1 MKLYGIKNC
10 NSVKKAMIALEKFN
24 FEFLDIKKIDKE
36 ILSSWLK
43 QKTFE
48 ELINTNGTTA
58 KKLALAKDKLKNLNK
73 EELENLILEN
83 PSIIKRPVVE
93 FKNEIF
99 VSKEYEKLL

>member
-10 NSVKKAMIALEKFN
+10 NSVKKAMVALEKFN

>member
-24 FEFLDIKKIDKE
+24 FEFLDIKRINKE

-58 KKLALAKDKLKNLNK
+58 RKLALTKDKLKNLNE
-73 EELENLILEN
+73 EELKNLILEN